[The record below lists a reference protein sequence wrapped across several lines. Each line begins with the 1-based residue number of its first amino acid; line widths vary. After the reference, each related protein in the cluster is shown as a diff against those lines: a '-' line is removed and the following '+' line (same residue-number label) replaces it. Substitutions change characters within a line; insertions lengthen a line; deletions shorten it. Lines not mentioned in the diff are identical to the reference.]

1 MIRSLPSR
9 ALPIGRGAPAEPVLP
24 SRQPSLKRMNS
35 TNSSRQ
41 PSPSRSPSDSLPL
54 SRLLLTTIAMAGI
67 QVCYAA
73 QINFGTSHL
82 KYLGMPLPL
91 VSLAWLAGPLSGLV
105 MQPIVGLASD
115 RCTSRLGR
123 RRPFLILGTIF
134 TVLSLLLFAFS
145 RRLAHSLLPP
155 ERAPNAALSIA
166 VLAFFLLDFSIQA
179 VQAPLRALVTD
190 VAPRHMLAKG
200 NACIGFFVGFGNL
213 VGGVLAG
220 MGLSRS
226 LPIFPACDAARA
238 ADKDLESC
246 NDVVAVFSFS
256 ALILMVTVAICV
268 AATKE
273 IPLRKGVRIPTL
285 ASAVLPPGEQ
295 GGTARSRRERLW
307 KAVVNIPRP
316 FWQVFAVQLC
326 TWCGYFALFV
336 YVNTW
341 VGTKVFQGEIEG
353 DPTPVEMDLFHRGV
367 RFGGMANAVQAVVT
381 LSYSALLP
389 KLLDAFGITAV
400 YVFSQVVEAMC
411 LLSAPFVHG
420 PPHQGEPSALLKG
433 FTMLDIAS
441 FGIVWAT
448 TMGVPWTLIGNA
460 LESDPAYGKQLGFF
474 TTLFNASQSLPQ
486 LIVALIAPLVL
497 HFGSNDASMV
507 MFLGGILAVVGAVLV
522 VALRV
527 SSTARRGLT
536 RIPSTG
542 SQNSGV

>member
-1 MIRSLPSR
+1 
-9 ALPIGRGAPAEPVLP
+9 
-24 SRQPSLKRMNS
+24 
-35 TNSSRQ
+35 
-41 PSPSRSPSDSLPL
+41 
-54 SRLLLTTIAMAGI
+54 MAGI

-123 RRPFLILGTIF
+123 RRPFLILGSVF

-145 RRLAHSLLPP
+145 RRLAHTFLPP
-155 ERAPNAALSIA
+155 DRAPNAALSVA

-190 VAPRHMLAKG
+190 VAPRSQLAKG
-200 NACIGFFVGFGNL
+200 NACIGFFVGLGNL
-213 VGGVLAG
+213 IGGVLAG
-220 MGLSRS
+220 MGLSRA
-226 LPIFPACDAARA
+226 LPIFPTCDAARSIG
-238 ADKDLESC
+238 KDLESC
-246 NDVVAVFSFS
+246 NDVIAVFST
-256 ALILMVTVAICV
+256 AAIILMVSVAICV
-268 AATKE
+268 VATKE
-273 IPLRKGVRIPTL
+273 VPLRRGIRVPTL
-285 ASAVLPPGEQ
+285 VSTVLPPGEQ
-295 GGTARSRRERLW
+295 GGNSRSRRERLW
-307 KAVVNIPRP
+307 KTIVNIPRP

-367 RFGGMANAVQAVVT
+367 RFGGIANALQAVVT

-389 KLLDAFGITAV
+389 KLLDAFGVAAV
-400 YVFSQVVEAMC
+400 YVFSQVVEAAC
-411 LLSAPFVHG
+411 LLSAPFIHG
-420 PPHQGEPSALLKG
+420 TPHQSEPSALLKG
-433 FTMLDIAS
+433 LTMLDIAA
-441 FGIVWAT
+441 FGIVWGT

-486 LIVALIAPLVL
+486 LVVALVAPLVL

-507 MFLGGILAVVGAVLV
+507 MFLGGIVATIGAVLV
-522 VALRV
+522 LTLRV
-527 SSTARRGLT
+527 DATPRRGLT
-536 RIPSTG
+536 RIPSG
-542 SQNSGV
+542 QNAAV